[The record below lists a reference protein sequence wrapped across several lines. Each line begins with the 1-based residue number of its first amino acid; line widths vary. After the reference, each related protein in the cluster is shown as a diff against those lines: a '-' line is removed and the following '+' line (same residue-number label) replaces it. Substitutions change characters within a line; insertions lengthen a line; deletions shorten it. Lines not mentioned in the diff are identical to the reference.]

1 MAEAAMTE
9 AAMGEDADT
18 VHPQPRERRARLLF
32 GLLAIAALALTTIG
46 AVGPGAEQDPVAALK
61 EGNRLF
67 RNGQLEEAVA
77 AYRSGYSTA
86 MPHPTLAYNLGT
98 TLHHLDRL
106 PEAVLWYRRGGDSG
120 DPWLEENLWLAR
132 RSLGSQTLPAAGLL
146 GHLSG
151 HTWWLEMLA
160 VAIGWLSFLGLLLVP
175 RLPWWSL
182 LSAALL
188 ASFLYAGAFAL
199 HRWGPA
205 PAVLLQDCSTPA
217 GDLPAGTEV
226 WVQRAGDAWRLA
238 GSGDSFCPID
248 HAELVIPRS

>member
-1 MAEAAMTE
+1 MRE
-9 AAMGEDADT
+9 GDPT
-18 VHPQPRERRARLLF
+18 VNRHPKDRRVNALF
-32 GLLAIAALALTTIG
+32 GLLALAASALTAIG
-46 AVGPGAEQDPVAALK
+46 AVGTGPERDPVAALR

-77 AYRSGYSTA
+77 TYRSGYSPA
-86 MPHPTLAYNLGT
+86 APHPTLAYNLGT

-106 PEAVLWYRRGGDSG
+106 PEAILWYRRGGDSA

-132 RSLGSQTLPAAGLL
+132 RSLGSQSLPAAGLL

-151 HTWWLEMLA
+151 QTRWLEMLA
-160 VAIGWLSFLGLLLVP
+160 VAAGWLSFVALLLFP
-175 RLPWWSL
+175 RLPGWSL

-188 ASFLYAGAFAL
+188 AVVLYAGAAAL

-205 PAVLLQDCSTPA
+205 PAVLLQDCSTPV

-238 GSGDSFCPID
+238 GSGNGFCPLE
-248 HAELVIPRS
+248 HAELVIPRP